1 MNELINKSVLLVED
15 DQNLIFFLEK
25 FLTNKGF
32 SVTCIKN
39 GEEAVRSIKKEKFD
53 LYLIDIG
60 LPVFNGFT
68 VVRRLREYVPEK
80 PVIIITDKISEY
92 NEVESFAVGASL
104 FHKKPINYRLLES
117 QIRSLLR
124 DSAIDESINIG
135 DLYVNVAKKIVK
147 KELKPI
153 SLTFNEFNLLVL
165 LLKDPGRIFSREQIQ
180 NRVLKDEVD
189 ITGGAVDTL
198 ISRLRKKMGDYK
210 GRSSIETIYKSGFRL
225 NSEYLGSRNKE

>member
-25 FLTNKGF
+25 FLINKGF